1 MPGWHRAISESPE
14 SGRLATAGVA
24 LEQHPDRARLFMQW
38 HNMGWPVLWDPF
50 NLLEFPAV
58 PVTYLLDA
66 AGEVLVVQPNLERAQ
81 DILERL
87 IDLPP
92 APGEVRDAGQIPAR
106 ARPGVTAAPAA
117 DAEPQTWS
125 DHAVSLA
132 LWGGADGIGEAVDA
146 ARLAAERSDDP
157 VNWFRLG
164 VVLRMRYDSEFRQA
178 GDFADAVNA
187 WSRALEADP
196 NQYIWRRRLQQY
208 GPRLAKPY
216 PFYDWVPI
224 AREEIEARGE
234 QPTELVVEPH
244 GAEFAQPASEIQQ
257 PASEIQEE
265 GSVEKEPEPD
275 PQARVR
281 TDEKGLVE
289 VETVVIP
296 SKPRP
301 GDSVRV
307 HLILTPD
314 QARDAHW
321 NNEAG
326 YSEIWVDPPPGWQIS
341 DNHQHLPVGPGEV
354 SDETRHLELEV
365 AIPDNAETAETLTGY
380 LLYYVCEGAAG
391 VCVYLRKDLEIPIP
405 ITTSSKTVGLAG

>member
-1 MPGWHRAISESPE
+1 
-14 SGRLATAGVA
+14 
-24 LEQHPDRARLFMQW
+24 
-38 HNMGWPVLWDPF
+38 MGWPVLWDPF
-50 NLLEFPAV
+50 NLLEFPVV

-81 DILERL
+81 DILER
-87 IDLPP
+87 IVDLPP
-92 APGEVRDAGQIPAR
+92 APGEVRDAGQIPSR
-106 ARPGVTAAPAA
+106 SSPGVTEAPAS

-125 DHAVSLA
+125 DYAVSLA
-132 LWGGADGIGEAVDA
+132 LWGGADGLGEAVDA

-157 VNWFRLG
+157 VSWFRLG
-164 VVLRMRYDSEFRQA
+164 VVLRMRYDSEFRRA

-216 PFYDWVPI
+216 PFYDWVPH
-224 AREEIEARGE
+224 AREDIEARGE
-234 QPTELVVEPH
+234 PPTELVVEPH
-244 GAEFAQPASEIQQ
+244 GAEFAQPASEIQ
-257 PASEIQEE
+257 EE
-265 GSVEKEPEPD
+265 GSVEKEPD
-275 PQARVR
+275 PEARVR

-296 SKPRP
+296 SNPRP

-314 QARDAHW
+314 QTRDAHW

-326 YSEIWVDPPPGWQIS
+326 DSEIWVDPAPGWKIN
-341 DNHQHLPVGPGEV
+341 DNHQHISVGTGDV
-354 SDETRHLELEV
+354 SDEPRHLELEV
-365 AIPDNAETAETLTGY
+365 AIPNTAETAETLTGY

-391 VCVYLRKDLEIPIP
+391 VCIYLRRDLEIRIST
-405 ITTSSKTVGLAG
+405 TTSSKAVGLAG

>member
-1 MPGWHRAISESPE
+1 
-14 SGRLATAGVA
+14 
-24 LEQHPDRARLFMQW
+24 MQW
-38 HNMGWPVLWDPF
+38 RNMGWPVLWDPF
-50 NLLEFPAV
+50 NLLGFPVV

-66 AGEVLVVQPNLERAQ
+66 AGEVLVVQPNLDRAH

-87 IDLPP
+87 DDLP
-92 APGEVRDAGQIPAR
+92 AARDEDPGTGQVRPR
-106 ARPGVTAAPAA
+106 LRPGVAEAPVA
-117 DAEPQTWS
+117 DAAPQTWS
-125 DHAVSLA
+125 DHTVSLA
-132 LWGGADGIGEAVDA
+132 LWGGTDRIGEAVDA

-157 VNWFRLG
+157 VHWFRLG
-164 VVLRMRYDSEFRQA
+164 VVLRMRYDSGVRRA
-178 GDFADAVNA
+178 GDFSDAVNA

-216 PFYDWVPI
+216 PFYDWVPR
-224 AREEIEARGE
+224 AREDIAARGE

-244 GAEFAQPASEIQQ
+244 GAEFAQPASEIQERD
-257 PASEIQEE
+257 SLER
-265 GSVEKEPEPD
+265 EPEPD
-275 PQARVR
+275 PEALIR

-296 SKPRP
+296 SNPRP
-301 GDSVRV
+301 GESVRV

-314 QARDAHW
+314 QTRDAHW

-326 YSEIWVDPPPGWQIS
+326 YSELWVDPPPGWKIN
-341 DNHQHLPVGPGEV
+341 DNHQHLPVGTGDV

-365 AIPDNAETAETLTGY
+365 AVPDTADTDGTLIGY

-391 VCVYLRKDLEIPIP
+391 VCVYLRQDLEVPIP
-405 ITTSSKTVGLAG
+405 ITTNSKAVGLAG